1 MFRKISLLVSLSF
14 FLLNWASA
22 QESWSLQRCIEYAKE
37 NSLNMKQAEYAI
49 QGADLSRKQAQFN
62 RLPNIDGTFNGGIQF
77 GRTIDPTTNS
87 FRNQRIGYNSY
98 SVNGSLTLFSGNQI
112 NHNIQQAKLDLEA
125 ARLDGDATF
134 NTMALGIATAYLQVL
149 LSEEQLENARQQAA
163 LTQEQLD
170 QTDKLIDAGVV
181 PANDRLDLLAQL
193 ALNEQSVIQAEN
205 AVQINYLGLKQMLE
219 VDPSF
224 DMKIERPDVLIP
236 ADLNPD
242 NLQVNQVYSTALGTQ
257 PQVEA
262 GQKRLLSAEK
272 GVDVA
277 RSFYWPTVTLFGSL
291 STNWSS
297 VGQKQDGFL
306 DFVPVPVRFPDG
318 TEELIQLGLGSP
330 LFVDAN
336 YGEQLSENLGQGV
349 GVNIR
354 VPIYNNS
361 RNKIATDRAKLNVLS
376 TKVANDQV
384 RQQLKADV
392 QRAVADAKAAQIAF
406 EAAQKSQAAA
416 EMAFDN
422 AKRRYELGAIN
433 TLEYTTAK
441 TNLEVA
447 EVEVIRSKYQYVF
460 NLKIVDFY
468 MGKELT
474 LN

>member
-1 MFRKISLLVSLSF
+1 MFRKISLLVSLSI

-22 QESWSLQRCIEYAKE
+22 QETWSLQRCIEYAKE
-37 NSLNMKQAEYAI
+37 NSLNMRQAEYAI
-49 QGADLSRKQAQFN
+49 QGADLNKKQAQFS

-87 FRNQRIGYNSY
+87 FRNQEIGFNSY

-112 NHNIQQAKLDLEA
+112 HHTIQQSKLDLEA

-134 NTMALGIATAYLQVL
+134 NNMALGIATAYLQVL
-149 LSEEQLENARQQAA
+149 LSEEQLENARQQVR
-163 LTQEQLD
+163 LTQDQLD

-193 ALNEQSVIQAEN
+193 ALNEQSVIQAQN
-205 AVQINYLGLKQMLE
+205 AVEINYLSLKQMLE

-224 DMKIERPDVLIP
+224 DMKVERPEVLIP

-242 NLQVNQVYSTALGTQ
+242 NLQVNQVYSSALGTQ
-257 PQVEA
+257 PQIRA
-262 GQKRLLSAEK
+262 GQTRLLSAEK

-277 RSFYWPTVTLFGSL
+277 RSSYWPTVTLFGSL
-291 STNWSS
+291 TTNWSS
-297 VGQKQDGFL
+297 VGQKQDGFV
-306 DFVPVPVRFPDG
+306 DFVPVPVQFPDG
-318 TEELIQLGLGSP
+318 TEQLIQLGLGSP

-336 YGEQLSENLGQGV
+336 YSEQFAENLGQSF
-349 GVNIR
+349 GVNVR

-376 TKVANDQV
+376 TKVSNDQI

-392 QRAVADAKAAQIAF
+392 QRAVADAKAAQKSF
-406 EAAQKSQAAA
+406 EAAQKSQVAAA
-416 EMAFDN
+416 MAFDN

-441 TNLEVA
+441 TNLEIA

-468 MGKELT
+468 LGKELT
-474 LN
+474 LD